1 LRTKEA
7 TTAGRYL
14 SMQTALRRKVRRA
27 KDATRRLVFASERR
41 HIAVRRH
48 LAGRYLEG
56 DGLEVGAL
64 HLPLSLPRGARAR
77 YVDRMSVADL
87 RAHYPE
93 LDEYEL
99 VNPDFIDDGEALT
112 SVPDA
117 SMDFVIVNHLI
128 EHCQDPIGA
137 LLSHARVLREGGVLY
152 LAAPDRRRTDFDR
165 EREETSLEHLLRDH
179 EQGPEGS
186 RSLHYEEWSRLAI
199 KVPEGDV
206 AEHASALERQDY
218 SIHFHTFTLT
228 SFLALM
234 LRAREAYGLPFEVVA
249 TETNNHEFIVIAR
262 KTATRAEAMSQVV
275 GAGSAASFKG
285 RARSASS
292 PEAFPN
298 LAFAALGSKLLV
310 SRCCFRSSAYP
321 SP

>member
-1 LRTKEA
+1 MR
-7 TTAGRYL
+7 
-14 SMQTALRRKVRRA
+14 TALRRKVRRA
-27 KDATRRLVFASERR
+27 KDATRKVVYASERR
-41 HIAVRRH
+41 HVAVRRH
-48 LAGRYLEG
+48 LAGRYLGG

-64 HLPLSLPRGARAR
+64 HLPLALPRGARAR
-77 YVDRMSVADL
+77 YVDRMSVTDL

-99 VNPDFIDDGEALT
+99 VTPDFIDDGEALT
-112 SVPDA
+112 SVP
-117 SMDFVIVNHLI
+117 SGLMDFVIVNHLI

-137 LLSHARVLREGGVLY
+137 LLSHARVLREGGILY

-186 RSLHYEEWSRLAI
+186 RSAHYEEWSRFAI
-199 KVPEGDV
+199 KVPADEV
-206 AEHASALERQDY
+206 FAHAAALEEQDY

-228 SFLALM
+228 SFLAMM

-262 KTATRAEAMSQVV
+262 RI
-275 GAGSAASFKG
+275 AGDVEPAQQAVDTPDLVLASNG
-285 RARSASS
+285 HRPA
-292 PEAFPN
+292 
-298 LAFAALGSKLLV
+298 
-310 SRCCFRSSAYP
+310 
-321 SP
+321 

>member
-1 LRTKEA
+1 MR
-7 TTAGRYL
+7 
-14 SMQTALRRKVRRA
+14 TALRRKVRRA
-27 KDATRRLVFASERR
+27 KDATRKVVYASERR
-41 HIAVRRH
+41 HVAVRRH

-64 HLPLSLPRGARAR
+64 HLPLALPRGARAR

-99 VNPDFIDDGEALT
+99 VTPDFIDDGEALT
-112 SVPDA
+112 SVPSG

-137 LLSHARVLREGGVLY
+137 LLSHARVLREGGILY

-165 EREETSLEHLLRDH
+165 EREETSLEHLLCDH
-179 EQGPEGS
+179 EQGPDGS
-186 RSLHYEEWSRLAI
+186 RSAHYEEWSRFAI
-199 KVPEGDV
+199 KVPPGEV
-206 AEHASALERQDY
+206 SAHAAALERQDY

-228 SFLALM
+228 SFLAMM

-262 KTATRAEAMSQVV
+262 RIAAGAEPAQQAVDTPDLALATN
-275 GAGSAASFKG
+275 G
-285 RARSASS
+285 R
-292 PEAFPN
+292 
-298 LAFAALGSKLLV
+298 
-310 SRCCFRSSAYP
+310 P
-321 SP
+321 S

>member
-1 LRTKEA
+1 VAGEA
-7 TTAGRYL
+7 ERCLNMHTAV
-14 SMQTALRRKVRRA
+14 RRKVRRA
-27 KDATRRLVFASERR
+27 KDATRRVVFASERR
-41 HIAVRRH
+41 HVAVRRH

-64 HLPLSLPRGARAR
+64 HLPLALPRGARAR

-99 VNPDFIDDGEALT
+99 VTPDFIDDGEALT
-112 SVPDA
+112 SVPSG

-137 LLSHARVLREGGVLY
+137 LLSHARVLREGGILY

-165 EREETSLEHLLRDH
+165 DREETSLEHLLRDH

-186 RSLHYEEWSRLAI
+186 RSAHYEEWSRFAI
-199 KVPEGDV
+199 KVPADEV
-206 AEHASALERQDY
+206 SEHAAALESQDY

-228 SFLALM
+228 SFLAMM
-234 LRAREAYGLPFEVVA
+234 LRAREVYGLPFEVVA

-262 KTATRAEAMSQVV
+262 RI
-275 GAGSAASFKG
+275 AGEVASERPTENAAGPALAASG
-285 RARSASS
+285 S
-292 PEAFPN
+292 P
-298 LAFAALGSKLLV
+298 S
-310 SRCCFRSSAYP
+310 
-321 SP
+321 

>member
-1 LRTKEA
+1 MRTKEPHCA
-7 TTAGRYL
+7 SRYL
-14 SMQTALRRKVRRA
+14 SVKTVRRKVRRA
-27 KDATRRLVFASERR
+27 KDATRRVVFASERR
-41 HIAVRRH
+41 HVAVRRH

-77 YVDRMSVADL
+77 YVDRMRVADL

-99 VNPDFIDDGEALT
+99 VTPDFIDDGEALT
-112 SVPDA
+112 SVPSG

-137 LLSHARVLREGGVLY
+137 LLSHARVLREGGILY

-165 EREETSLEHLLRDH
+165 DREETSLEHLLRDH

-186 RSLHYEEWSRLAI
+186 RSKHYEEWSRFAI
-199 KVPEGDV
+199 KVSPGEV
-206 AEHASALERQDY
+206 SEHAAALEAQDY

-234 LRAREAYGLPFEVVA
+234 LRAREVYGLPFEVVA

-262 KTATRAEAMSQVV
+262 KTALPAK
-275 GAGSAASFKG
+275 SAAQAVDAPDLALATSG
-285 RARSASS
+285 RAS
-292 PEAFPN
+292 
-298 LAFAALGSKLLV
+298 
-310 SRCCFRSSAYP
+310 
-321 SP
+321 

>member
-1 LRTKEA
+1 VKA
-7 TTAGRYL
+7 V
-14 SMQTALRRKVRRA
+14 RRKVRRA
-27 KDATRRLVFASERR
+27 KDATRRVVFASERR
-41 HIAVRRH
+41 HVAVRRH
-48 LAGRYLEG
+48 LAGRYLQG

-64 HLPLSLPRGARAR
+64 HLPLALPRGARAR

-99 VNPDFIDDGEALT
+99 VTPDFIDDGEALT
-112 SVPDA
+112 SVPSG

-137 LLSHARVLREGGVLY
+137 LLSHARVLREGGTLY

-165 EREETSLEHLLRDH
+165 QREETSLEHLLRDH

-186 RSLHYEEWSRLAI
+186 RSKHYEEWSRFAI
-199 KVPEGDV
+199 KVAEGEV
-206 AEHASALERQDY
+206 SAHAGALEQQDY

-234 LRAREAYGLPFEVVA
+234 LRARELYGLPFEVLA

-262 KTATRAEAMSQVV
+262 KTATQTEPVPQVAGVGGGCASAGIDPPRALRV
-275 GAGSAASFKG
+275 G
-285 RARSASS
+285 
-292 PEAFPN
+292 
-298 LAFAALGSKLLV
+298 
-310 SRCCFRSSAYP
+310 
-321 SP
+321 

>member
-1 LRTKEA
+1 LRTKEPRC
-7 TTAGRYL
+7 AGRYL
-14 SMQTALRRKVRRA
+14 SVKAVRRKVRRA
-27 KDATRRLVFASERR
+27 KDATRRVVFASERR
-41 HIAVRRH
+41 HVAVRRH
-48 LAGRYLEG
+48 LAGRYLQG

-99 VNPDFIDDGEALT
+99 VTPDFIDDGEALT
-112 SVPDA
+112 SVPSD

-165 EREETSLEHLLRDH
+165 DREETSLEHLLRDH

-186 RSLHYEEWSRLAI
+186 RSKHYEEWSRFAI
-199 KVPEGDV
+199 KVPADEV
-206 AEHASALERQDY
+206 SVHAAALEQQDY

-234 LRAREAYGLPFEVVA
+234 LRAREIYGLPFEVVA

-262 KTATRAEAMSQVV
+262 KTAVPAEPAPQAVE
-275 GAGSAASFKG
+275 APDLALATNG
-285 RARSASS
+285 RAS
-292 PEAFPN
+292 
-298 LAFAALGSKLLV
+298 
-310 SRCCFRSSAYP
+310 
-321 SP
+321 

>member
-1 LRTKEA
+1 MRTVI
-7 TTAGRYL
+7 
-14 SMQTALRRKVRRA
+14 RRKVRRA

-41 HIAVRRH
+41 HVAIRRH

-64 HLPLSLPRGARAR
+64 HLPLALPRGARAR
-77 YVDRMSVADL
+77 YVDRMSVEDL

-99 VNPDFIDDGEALT
+99 VTPDFIDDGEALT
-112 SVPDA
+112 SVPSD
-117 SMDFVIVNHLI
+117 SMDFVVVNHLI

-165 EREETSLEHLLRDH
+165 EREETSLDHLLCDH

-186 RSLHYEEWSRLAI
+186 RSKHYEEWSRFAI
-199 KVPEGDV
+199 KVPADEV
-206 AEHASALERQDY
+206 ADHAAALEQQDY

-228 SFLALM
+228 SFLAMM
-234 LRAREAYGLPFEVVA
+234 LRSRELYGLPFEVVA

-262 KTATRAEAMSQVV
+262 KVAAPVEAL
-275 GAGSAASFKG
+275 
-285 RARSASS
+285 
-292 PEAFPN
+292 PEAVDRDGGY
-298 LAFAALGSKLLV
+298 A
-310 SRCCFRSSAYP
+310 SAVGVMSHAP
-321 SP
+321 SGA

>member
-1 LRTKEA
+1 
-7 TTAGRYL
+7 
-14 SMQTALRRKVRRA
+14 MRRKVRRA
-27 KDATRRLVFASERR
+27 KDATRRVVFASERR
-41 HIAVRRH
+41 HVAVRRH
-48 LAGRYLEG
+48 LAGRYLQG

-64 HLPLSLPRGARAR
+64 HLPLALPRGARAR
-77 YVDRMSVADL
+77 YVDRMSVEDL

-99 VNPDFIDDGEALT
+99 VTPDFIDDGEALT
-112 SVPDA
+112 SVPSG

-152 LAAPDRRRTDFDR
+152 LAAPDRRRTGFDR
-165 EREETSLEHLLRDH
+165 EREETSLEHLLSDH

-186 RSLHYEEWSRLAI
+186 RSKHYEEWSRFAI
-199 KVPEGDV
+199 KVPAGEV
-206 AEHASALERQDY
+206 SAHAEALEQQDY

-249 TETNNHEFIVIAR
+249 TETNNHEFIVVAR
-262 KTATRAEAMSQVV
+262 RTATEVESAPQVV
-275 GAGSAASFKG
+275 GGDGGCASAGIDTP
-285 RARSASS
+285 RA
-292 PEAFPN
+292 
-298 LAFAALGSKLLV
+298 LLLG
-310 SRCCFRSSAYP
+310 
-321 SP
+321 

>member
-1 LRTKEA
+1 MRTKEPGG
-7 TTAGRYL
+7 TRRYF
-14 SMQTALRRKVRRA
+14 SVKAVRRKVRSA
-27 KDATRRLVFASERR
+27 KDATRRVVFASERR
-41 HIAVRRH
+41 HVAVRRH

-64 HLPLSLPRGARAR
+64 HLPLALPRGARAR
-77 YVDRMSVADL
+77 YVDRMSVEDL

-99 VNPDFIDDGEALT
+99 VTPDFIDDGEALT
-112 SVPDA
+112 SVPSG

-152 LAAPDRRRTDFDR
+152 LAAPDRRRTNFDR

-186 RSLHYEEWSRLAI
+186 RSKHYEEWSRFAI
-199 KVPEGDV
+199 KVADDEV
-206 AEHASALERQDY
+206 LAHAAALEQQDY

-228 SFLALM
+228 SFLAMM
-234 LRAREAYGLPFEVVA
+234 LRARELYGLPFEVLA

-262 KTATRAEAMSQVV
+262 RIASDVV
-275 GAGSAASFKG
+275 
-285 RARSASS
+285 SAS
-292 PEAFPN
+292 EAVDAPD
-298 LAFAALGSKLLV
+298 LALASNGHPA
-310 SRCCFRSSAYP
+310 
-321 SP
+321 

>member
-1 LRTKEA
+1 MRLRLRTKEPDRA
-7 TTAGRYL
+7 IRYPNVK
-14 SMQTALRRKVRRA
+14 AVRRKVRRA
-27 KDATRRLVFASERR
+27 KDATRRVVFASERR
-41 HIAVRRH
+41 HVAVRRH
-48 LAGRYLEG
+48 LAGRYLRG

-64 HLPLSLPRGARAR
+64 HLPLTLPRGARAR

-99 VNPDFIDDGEALT
+99 VTPDFIDDGEALT
-112 SVPDA
+112 SVPSG
-117 SMDFVIVNHLI
+117 SMDFIIVNHLI

-137 LLSHARVLREGGVLY
+137 LLAHARVLREGGILY

-165 EREETSLEHLLRDH
+165 HRDETSLEHLLRDH

-186 RSLHYEEWSRLAI
+186 RSTHYEEWSRLAI
-199 KVPEGDV
+199 KVPAGEV
-206 AEHASALERQDY
+206 STHAATLEEQDY

-234 LRAREAYGLPFEVVA
+234 LRSREVYGLPFEVIA

-262 KTATRAEAMSQVV
+262 RTATVV
-275 GAGSAASFKG
+275 EPTRQGEGAPDLALAASG
-285 RARSASS
+285 R
-292 PEAFPN
+292 
-298 LAFAALGSKLLV
+298 
-310 SRCCFRSSAYP
+310 P
-321 SP
+321 S

>member
-1 LRTKEA
+1 MRTVA
-7 TTAGRYL
+7 
-14 SMQTALRRKVRRA
+14 RRKLRRA
-27 KDATRRLVFASERR
+27 KDATRRLVYASERR
-41 HIAVRRH
+41 HVAIRRH
-48 LAGRYLEG
+48 LAGRYLQG

-64 HLPLSLPRGARAR
+64 HLPLALPRGARAR
-77 YVDRMSVADL
+77 YVDRMSVEDL

-99 VNPDFIDDGEALT
+99 VTPDFVDDGEALT
-112 SVPDA
+112 SVPTG
-117 SMDFVIVNHLI
+117 SMDFVVVNHLI

-137 LLSHARVLREGGVLY
+137 LLSHARVLREGGILY

-186 RSLHYEEWSRLAI
+186 RSTHYEEWSRYAI
-199 KVPEGDV
+199 KVPPGEV
-206 AEHASALERQDY
+206 ADHAAALEEQDY

-234 LRAREAYGLPFEVVA
+234 LRSRELYGLPFEVVA

-262 KTATRAEAMSQVV
+262 KIAGPTEPAPQAVDRDDGMSLRELMSHAPG
-275 GAGSAASFKG
+275 GA
-285 RARSASS
+285 
-292 PEAFPN
+292 
-298 LAFAALGSKLLV
+298 
-310 SRCCFRSSAYP
+310 
-321 SP
+321 

>member
-1 LRTKEA
+1 MK
-7 TTAGRYL
+7 TA
-14 SMQTALRRKVRRA
+14 MRRKVRSA
-27 KDATRRLVFASERR
+27 KDATRRVVFSSERR
-41 HIAVRRH
+41 HVAVRRH
-48 LAGRYLEG
+48 LAGRYLCG

-64 HLPLSLPRGARAR
+64 HLPLGLPRGARAR

-99 VNPDFIDDGEALT
+99 VTPDFIDDGEALT
-112 SVPDA
+112 SVPSD
-117 SMDFVIVNHLI
+117 SMDFVVVNHLI

-186 RSLHYEEWSRLAI
+186 RSTHYEEWSRFAI
-199 KVPEGDV
+199 KVPGDEV
-206 AEHASALERQDY
+206 AAHAATLEEQDY

-228 SFLALM
+228 SFLAMM

-262 KTATRAEAMSQVV
+262 KI
-275 GAGSAASFKG
+275 AGGGEPAQQAVHAPDLALSTNG
-285 RARSASS
+285 RAS
-292 PEAFPN
+292 
-298 LAFAALGSKLLV
+298 
-310 SRCCFRSSAYP
+310 
-321 SP
+321 

>member
-1 LRTKEA
+1 LRTKA
-7 TTAGRYL
+7 AGHEGRCL
-14 SMQTALRRKVRRA
+14 DVHTVARRKVRRA
-27 KDATRRLVFASERR
+27 KDATRRVVFASERR
-41 HIAVRRH
+41 HVAVRRH
-48 LAGRYLEG
+48 LAGRYLRG

-64 HLPLSLPRGARAR
+64 HLPLALPRGARAR

-99 VNPDFIDDGEALT
+99 VTPDFIEDGEELA
-112 SVPDA
+112 SVPDG

-128 EHCQDPIGA
+128 EHTQDPIGA
-137 LLSHARVLREGGVLY
+137 LLAQARVLREGAILY

-165 EREETSLEHLLRDH
+165 EREETSLAHLVRDH

-186 RSLHYEEWSRLAI
+186 RAEHYEEWSRLAI
-199 KVPEGDV
+199 KVPADEV
-206 AEHASALERQDY
+206 AAHAAALEEQDY

-234 LRAREAYGLPFEVVA
+234 LHCREAYGLPLEIVA

-262 KTATRAEAMSQVV
+262 R
-275 GAGSAASFKG
+275 
-285 RARSASS
+285 
-292 PEAFPN
+292 
-298 LAFAALGSKLLV
+298 V
-310 SRCCFRSSAYP
+310 S
-321 SP
+321 

>member
-1 LRTKEA
+1 
-7 TTAGRYL
+7 
-14 SMQTALRRKVRRA
+14 VRRA
-27 KDATRRLVFASERR
+27 KDATRRVVFASERR
-41 HIAVRRH
+41 HVAVRRH
-48 LAGRYLEG
+48 LSGRYLRG

-64 HLPLSLPRGARAR
+64 HLPLALPRGARAR
-77 YVDRMSVADL
+77 YVDRMSVEDL

-99 VNPDFIDDGEALT
+99 VTPDFIDDGEALT
-112 SVPDA
+112 SVPSG

-137 LLSHARVLREGGVLY
+137 LLSHARVLREGGILY

-165 EREETSLEHLLRDH
+165 DREETSLEHLLRDH

-186 RSLHYEEWSRLAI
+186 RCKHYEEWSRFAI
-199 KVPEGDV
+199 KVADDEV
-206 AEHASALERQDY
+206 SAHAEALERQDY

-228 SFLALM
+228 SFLAMM

-262 KTATRAEAMSQVV
+262 KTAASVEATKVR
-275 GAGSAASFKG
+275 GADGGYASG
-285 RARSASS
+285 GIDTPR
-292 PEAFPN
+292 
-298 LAFAALGSKLLV
+298 AALLG
-310 SRCCFRSSAYP
+310 
-321 SP
+321 